1 MAKRDFRYGT
11 PMNVFVIGITGRVGR
26 LLAERLAG
34 RGDTVRGLT
43 RSTRDQEEF
52 AAVNIE
58 TVVAELGAMTPH
70 DLTSA
75 VADADV
81 IVFAAGS
88 NGGKRGVTEAVD
100 REGVAKTIEAA
111 RLAGVGRVALVS
123 VFPEAWRERSLPAN
137 EEYYFSVKKEAE
149 VVLTRSGLDWV
160 ILRPSLLTDD
170 AETGLVALGPAELH
184 GRISRGDVAATLAHI
199 LHEPRIG
206 RQILELNEGNTR
218 IDAAV
223 SRALVEAGQVEHGTT
238 HP

>member
-1 MAKRDFRYGT
+1 M
-11 PMNVFVIGITGRVGR
+11 
-26 LLAERLAG
+26 
-34 RGDTVRGLT
+34 
-43 RSTRDQEEF
+43 
-52 AAVNIE
+52 
-58 TVVAELGAMTPH
+58 
-70 DLTSA
+70 
-75 VADADV
+75 
-81 IVFAAGS
+81 
-88 NGGKRGVTEAVD
+88 
-100 REGVAKTIEAA
+100 
-111 RLAGVGRVALVS
+111 
-123 VFPEAWRERSLPAN
+123 
-137 EEYYFSVKKEAE
+137 KKEAE

>member
-1 MAKRDFRYGT
+1 M
-11 PMNVFVIGITGRVGR
+11 
-26 LLAERLAG
+26 
-34 RGDTVRGLT
+34 
-43 RSTRDQEEF
+43 
-52 AAVNIE
+52 
-58 TVVAELGAMTPH
+58 
-70 DLTSA
+70 
-75 VADADV
+75 
-81 IVFAAGS
+81 
-88 NGGKRGVTEAVD
+88 
-100 REGVAKTIEAA
+100 
-111 RLAGVGRVALVS
+111 
-123 VFPEAWRERSLPAN
+123 
-137 EEYYFSVKKEAE
+137 KKEAE

-223 SRALVEAGQVEHGTT
+223 SRALVEAGRVERGTT

>member
-1 MAKRDFRYGT
+1 
-11 PMNVFVIGITGRVGR
+11 MNVFVIGITGRVGR

-70 DLTSA
+70 DLASA

-123 VFPEAWRERSLPAN
+123 VFPEAWRERSLPAD
-137 EEYYFSVKKEAE
+137 E
-149 VVLTRSGLDWV
+149 
-160 ILRPSLLTDD
+160 
-170 AETGLVALGPAELH
+170 
-184 GRISRGDVAATLAHI
+184 
-199 LHEPRIG
+199 
-206 RQILELNEGNTR
+206 
-218 IDAAV
+218 
-223 SRALVEAGQVEHGTT
+223 
-238 HP
+238 